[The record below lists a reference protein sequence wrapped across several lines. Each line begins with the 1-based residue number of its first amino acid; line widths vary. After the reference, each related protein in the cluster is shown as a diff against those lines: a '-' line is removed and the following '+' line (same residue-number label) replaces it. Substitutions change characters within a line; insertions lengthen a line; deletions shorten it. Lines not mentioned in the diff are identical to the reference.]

1 MSYITA
7 VFALLLVLLSVLFLP
22 QLFTSLHAVQVDTTT
37 ESSDIATGGGVTTG
51 NLTLSEELH
60 RAAISSVLSL
70 ESTNSNDVP
79 FTVCYDEDTQVLVV
93 DGLQASASRILSAE
107 YEYVN
112 PDNNPNMGAVATF
125 LGILVALSLMI
136 LLVVI
141 PSGTVADLWRR
152 FR

>member
-1 MSYITA
+1 MTYITA

-37 ESSDIATGGGVTTG
+37 ESADITTGGVTTG

-79 FTVCYDEDTQVLVV
+79 FTVYYDEDTQVLGV
-93 DGLQASASRILSAE
+93 DGLQAGASRILSAE

-112 PDNNPNMGAVATF
+112 PDNNPGMGAVATF
-125 LGILVALSLMI
+125 LGILFVLCLMI

-141 PSGTVADLWRR
+141 PSGTLADLWRR